1 MYWLIVLVYYTFYFG
16 HQGGYYWFTFQFVI
30 YLMPVA
36 IGTTYLFN
44 YYLIPRF
51 LFTKRIYYFILFSIY
66 SLIGSFYLISL
77 IIFPFLVISK
87 SEVSMTTL
95 DKSLLDIYFLIAGMY
110 TAIIMAVLIKLL
122 KYSYERQHLSLKLLE
137 DKTSAELE
145 MLKSQ
150 INPHFLFNTLNN
162 IYTLALK
169 KSDQTPELVLKLSEM
184 LDYLLYDCS
193 ADQVPL
199 AKEIVLIENYNYL
212 QRIRFSHRLDI
223 EFTREG
229 NFSDI
234 KIAPMLLLPFVENSF
249 KHGVGKD
256 RKNSWIKMKLSSDGD
271 SINFSIKN
279 SKGQQNSIAVNND
292 TSGGIGLPNVEK
304 RLNLIYP
311 QMYQLSISENSE
323 SYAVNLK
330 INTLP

>member
-30 YLMPVA
+30 YMIPVA
-36 IGTTYLFN
+36 MGTTYLFN
-44 YYLIPRF
+44 YYLIPKF
-51 LFTKRIYYFILFSIY
+51 LFTKKLFFFSLFSIY
-66 SLIGSFYLISL
+66 ALIGSFYLISL
-77 IIFPFLVISK
+77 IIFPFLVISRND
-87 SEVSMTTL
+87 VNMATL

-110 TAIIMAVLIKLL
+110 TAILVAILIKLL
-122 KYSYERQHLSLKLLE
+122 KYYYERQHLSLQLLE

-162 IYTLALK
+162 IYILALK
-169 KSDQTPELVLKLSEM
+169 KSDQTPEVVLKLSDM

-193 ADQVPL
+193 ADKVL
-199 AKEIVLIENYNYL
+199 LTKEITLIENYNYL
-212 QRIRFSHRLDI
+212 QRVRFGHRLDI
-223 EFTREG
+223 LFTKEG

-256 RKNSWIKMKLSSDGD
+256 RKKSWIKMHLSSNKAQ
-271 SINFSIKN
+271 IMFSVKN
-279 SKGQQNSIAVNND
+279 SKGQETGSINND
-292 TSGGIGLPNVEK
+292 AQGGIGLPNVEK

-311 QMYQLSISENSE
+311 KMHQLAISDNPT
-323 SYAVNLK
+323 SYDVILK
-330 INTLP
+330 INTLS